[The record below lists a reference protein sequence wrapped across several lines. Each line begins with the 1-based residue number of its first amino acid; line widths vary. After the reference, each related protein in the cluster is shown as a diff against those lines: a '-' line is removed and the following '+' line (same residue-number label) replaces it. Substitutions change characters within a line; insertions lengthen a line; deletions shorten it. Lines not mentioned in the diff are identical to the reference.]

1 MGLND
6 LKLKY
11 KYRSDN
17 NTIHRDFYEVCLHE
31 SVRYDRAAGYFSS
44 ESLRT
49 LAKGLE
55 VFLYKGGHIRIV
67 ANPHLS
73 LEDIEAI
80 QKGYK
85 AKADVIESALL
96 RELELTMKNI
106 EKETLNVLAWLI
118 YTNQLEIKIAFT
130 NNNSLYHEKFGLF
143 YDLNGHSIAFSGSAN
158 ETAGGVK
165 NNFEKIDVFLPA
177 KDQHRIH
184 DMEQDFKRLWYNET
198 NGLTIVEIP
207 QIVRERLLE
216 NKGEKP
222 KMPLIKKEPTPHSYQ
237 IEAIQALQNN
247 EWQGILEMATG
258 TGKTITSLLAM
269 NQYKKENGRVFVII
283 FAPFKHLVDQWKNEC
298 ERFNVKFPT
307 MCYESK
313 AKWLP
318 ELDREVRNF
327 NIGIT
332 DFHVVITTYDAAANR
347 DFVEQI
353 SKLQEH
359 VLLIADECHYL
370 GSAQFRNISFSNI
383 NARIG
388 LSATPDRWWDEEG
401 TRFLKDFFK
410 DVVYTYTLDEAI
422 AANKL
427 TQYTYDPHVVPLTE
441 TELEDYNKLTKRI
454 INQFNKKDPDEEQ
467 LSLLNR
473 KRALILAK
481 ASHKIPLL
489 LSMLRKKGINK
500 IYHTI
505 VYCAENQVN
514 ELTTKLSQLGLR
526 VHKFDSTVPTKER
539 QIILGA
545 FANEE
550 IQVLVAIKCLDEGV
564 DVPSTR
570 SAYFLASTSNPR
582 EFVQRRG
589 RILRT
594 FAGKHIA
601 EIHDFIVFPE
611 GVDDKTFTMIAKK
624 ELPRFAEFCNSA
636 INRSSAKNK
645 ILPYISPYNLN
656 HLMDMKPWD
665 VYKEM
670 KEEFDREYI
679 K

>member
-6 LKLKY
+6 LQLKY
-11 KYRSDN
+11 KYRSDHD
-17 NTIHRDFYEVCLHE
+17 TIHKDFYQKCLHE
-31 SVRYDRAAGYFSS
+31 SVKYDRAAGYFSS
-44 ESLRT
+44 VMLKT
-49 LAKGLE
+49 IAKGVE
-55 VFLYKGGHIRIV
+55 VFLYNGGHIRIV

-73 LEDIEAI
+73 AEDIQAI
-80 QKGYK
+80 QHGYK
-85 AKADVIESALL
+85 AKEDIIERVLLQALDVTAG
-96 RELELTMKNI
+96 NI
-106 EKETLNVLAWLI
+106 EKETLNILAWLI

-130 NNNSLYHEKFGLF
+130 NNDSLYHEKFGLF
-143 YDLNGHSIAFSGSAN
+143 EDLAGKSIAFSGSAN
-158 ETAGGVK
+158 ETVGGVK
-165 NNFEKIDVFLPA
+165 NNFEKIDVFLPDM
-177 KDQHRIH
+177 DQHRID
-184 DMEQDFKRLWYNET
+184 DMKLDFKRLWYNET
-198 NGLTIVEIP
+198 NGLTVVDIP
-207 QIVRERLLE
+207 RIVREKLLE

-222 KMPLIKKEPTPHSYQ
+222 KMPIFKKELTPHSYQ

-247 EWQGILEMATG
+247 SWEGILEMATG

-269 NQYKKENGRVFVII
+269 QQYKKENGRAFVII
-283 FAPFKHLVDQWKNEC
+283 FAPFKHLVDQWKKEC

-318 ELDREVRNF
+318 ELEREVRNF

-332 DFHVVITTYDAAANR
+332 DFHVVITTYDAAAKP
-347 DFVEQI
+347 DFVVQI

-359 VLLIADECHYL
+359 AFLIADECNYL
-370 GSAQFRNISFSNI
+370 GSAQFRNVSFANI
-383 NARIG
+383 KARIG
-388 LSATPDRWWDEEG
+388 LSATPDRWWDEGG
-401 TRFLKDFFK
+401 TIFLKDFFQG
-410 DVVYTYTLDEAI
+410 VVYTYSLEEAI
-422 AANKL
+422 TANKL
-427 TQYTYDPHVVPLTE
+427 TQYTYEPHIVSFTE

-454 INQFNKKDPDEEQ
+454 INQFNNKNRDEDK
-467 LSLLNR
+467 LSQLNR
-473 KRALILAK
+473 KRALIIAK
-481 ASHKIPLL
+481 ASEKIPRL
-489 LSMLRKKGINK
+489 LSLLDEKGTEN

-514 ELTTKLSQLGLR
+514 KLTFALSQRGLR

-539 QIILGA
+539 QRILSA
-545 FANEE
+545 FADEE

-570 SAYFLASTSNPR
+570 CAYFLASTSNPR

-594 FAGKHIA
+594 FLGKKLA

-611 GVDDKTFTMIAKK
+611 DVDEKTFTMIAKK
-624 ELPRFAEFCNSA
+624 ELPRFAEFSNSA

-670 KEEFDREYI
+670 KEEYDREDI